1 MMAGRP
7 GSAPVFVLATGVCLV
22 AGLIRAAD
30 AQERGRGFAAPA
42 SMVRSA
48 LDTNGDGVLSTAEV
62 DAAPAS
68 LRRLDRNGDGRL
80 DASEM
85 RPPAPPTVSDEL
97 TTTLMGFDAD
107 KDGRLTRTEVP
118 ERFQGLF
125 ERADANKD
133 GVLTA
138 EEIRQ
143 SAAQQNQSS
152 PAARGGAG
160 EGRGRG
166 EFAFP
171 DPLVTALDTDR
182 DNVLSASEIAAAGK
196 ALLTLDRNGDGQ
208 LTADEM
214 QPAFGRGGPG
224 RGPGFPR

>member
-1 MMAGRP
+1 MRGRP
-7 GSAPVFVLATGVCLV
+7 GSAPLFVFATTLFVGAGMVC
-22 AGLIRAAD
+22 APA
-30 AQERGRGFAAPA
+30 AQERGRGLAPPA

-48 LDTNGDGVLSTAEV
+48 LDTNGDGVLSTGEIE
-62 DAAPAS
+62 AAPAF

-80 DASEM
+80 DASEV

-107 KDGRLTRTEVP
+107 KDGRLTRAEVP

-143 SAAQQNQSS
+143 SAAQQDQSS
-152 PAARGGAG
+152 PATRGG

-166 EFAFP
+166 AFAFP
-171 DPLVTALDTDR
+171 DPLVTALDADQ
-182 DNVLSASEIAAAGK
+182 DNTLSASEIAAAAK
-196 ALLTLDRNGDGQ
+196 ALLTLDRNGDRQ

-214 QPAFGRGGPG
+214 QPVFGRG

>member
-1 MMAGRP
+1 MLRLHTGPMPAFIVATILMWAG
-7 GSAPVFVLATGVCLV
+7 VVCT
-22 AGLIRAAD
+22 AA
-30 AQERGRGFAAPA
+30 AQERGRGGGPPPP

-48 LDTNGDGVLSTAEV
+48 LDSNGDGVISASEIE
-62 DAAPAS
+62 AAPAS

-80 DASEM
+80 DANEL

-107 KDGRLTRTEVP
+107 KDGRLTRAEVP

-143 SAAQQNQSS
+143 SAAQQDQSS
-152 PAARGGAG
+152 PTTRGGGG

-166 EFAFP
+166 GFAFP
-171 DPLVTALDTDR
+171 DPVMTALDTDH
-182 DNVLSASEIAAAGK
+182 DNALSASEIAGAAK
-196 ALLTLDRNGDGQ
+196 ALLTLDRNADGQ

-214 QPAFGRGGPG
+214 QPAFGRG

>member
-1 MMAGRP
+1 
-7 GSAPVFVLATGVCLV
+7 
-22 AGLIRAAD
+22 
-30 AQERGRGFAAPA
+30 
-42 SMVRSA
+42 MVRSA
-48 LDTNGDGVLSTAEV
+48 LDTNGDGALSSTEI
-62 DAAPAS
+62 DGSPAS

-80 DASEM
+80 DASEV

-107 KDGRLTRTEVP
+107 KDGRLTRAEVP

-138 EEIRQ
+138 AEIRE
-143 SAAQQNQSS
+143 SAVQQNQSS
-152 PAARGGAG
+152 AAARGGA

-171 DPLVTALDTDR
+171 DPLLTALDTDR
-182 DNVLSASEIAAAGK
+182 DGTLSASEIAAAAK
-196 ALLTLDRNGDGQ
+196 ALLTLDRNADGQ

-214 QPAFGRGGPG
+214 QPAFGRGPGPG
-224 RGPGFPR
+224 RGPGFQR